1 MSQFVLYTYQFSP
14 IQNRKNLFESE
25 LTDEELMN
33 KKQEIFQEM
42 FSMDFKY
49 SRQNKHYNQRIEFN
63 QGNFIIFQLANNK
76 NTILESEFHK
86 TKQPNFPSC
95 WVIIDNRKDMQRI
108 AIEEE
113 IVAFKDTDVV
123 KNILVSTYNKYL
135 NEKGLSI
142 AIQKEYK
149 KSEFWNIVNE
159 YKDDITMV
167 RFLFSYP
174 NLPRVNKTIN
184 DIINGQSKKM
194 HSKKTSIQMQSDKQ
208 EVLNIDE
215 NDNELKDMVN
225 ASADSGNIIK
235 IKARRRKSYI
245 STGTDK
251 KIEEIDLETLLTPNL
266 LEEKTLDKIAEIFNN
281 IK

>member
-1 MSQFVLYTYQFSP
+1 
-14 IQNRKNLFESE
+14 
-25 LTDEELMN
+25 
-33 KKQEIFQEM
+33 
-42 FSMDFKY
+42 
-49 SRQNKHYNQRIEFN
+49 
-63 QGNFIIFQLANNK
+63 
-76 NTILESEFHK
+76 
-86 TKQPNFPSC
+86 
-95 WVIIDNRKDMQRI
+95 
-108 AIEEE
+108 
-113 IVAFKDTDVV
+113 
-123 KNILVSTYNKYL
+123 
-135 NEKGLSI
+135 
-142 AIQKEYK
+142 
-149 KSEFWNIVNE
+149 
-159 YKDDITMV
+159 MV

>member
-33 KKQEIFQEM
+33 KKQEIFQEI

-123 KNILVSTYNKYL
+123 KNILLSTYNRYL

-149 KSEFWNIVNE
+149 
-159 YKDDITMV
+159 
-167 RFLFSYP
+167 
-174 NLPRVNKTIN
+174 NLNFRI
-184 DIINGQSKKM
+184 
-194 HSKKTSIQMQSDKQ
+194 
-208 EVLNIDE
+208 
-215 NDNELKDMVN
+215 
-225 ASADSGNIIK
+225 
-235 IKARRRKSYI
+235 
-245 STGTDK
+245 
-251 KIEEIDLETLLTPNL
+251 
-266 LEEKTLDKIAEIFNN
+266 
-281 IK
+281 